1 VEVSVADDLDT
12 VGVGEVVVEQMGVVL
27 HVVLPDA
34 RQGLD

>member
-1 VEVSVADDLDT
+1 
-12 VGVGEVVVEQMGVVL
+12 VGVGEVVVEQMGVVP